1 MDILNTKNFWEIV
14 LKKKIFSENNLKWAF
29 KFLNQNGS
37 GKLNSQKILFAL
49 TKYEITIEKDIND
62 VDGDGE
68 GEINFDEFKKQI
80 FCNLI

>member
-14 LKKKIFSENNLKWAF
+14 LKKKIFSENNLIWAF

-49 TKYEITIEKDIND
+49 TKYEIAIEKDINN
-62 VDGDGE
+62 VDGDGDL
-68 GEINFDEFKKQI
+68 EINFDEFKKLM